1 MVRFYYV
8 IIASFFLILYYVPK
22 MAYYAKHPEK
32 YSETQC
38 YRLAQTVMRHV
49 KRKGRITTK
58 SFGTETLPEEGGY
71 IMYANHQGK
80 YDTIGIMTSHEKP
93 CSIVIDSKTAGRF
106 IVNQAVDLVKG
117 KRFVRGDIK
126 QQAGEIVRII
136 KEVKAG
142 RRYIVFPEAGY
153 DDNKNELIEFHA
165 GSFKMALKAQCPI
178 VPVVLWDSWKA
189 FYGKSLKP
197 VKNQVHFLEP
207 IAFDEYKEMNTQEI
221 CELVKSKIQKK
232 LDELRVAAEEAKEN
246 EKADTLTKSRFLGVY
261 DWTVLLTYVSL
272 CFGILGSC
280 MAIGGKLANAMAC
293 LVLAALFEKLNA
305 KFEHAKIAKCGAE
318 EHRYGTHADSLSN
331 LICFGVLPCAIGYA
345 VGLDSIIHMV
355 FYTFYIISVVVR
367 LAYFNAKTESA
378 EDSGKKYFIGLS
390 VLSIAILLPV
400 LYLFKDMLGSVYQ
413 LIMICIYPIAGIS
426 YISSFRI
433 RKPKMLAGEDEAAQ
447 ATGNDGIEA
456 GDRVNQ

>member
-1 MVRFYYV
+1 MLRFYYV
-8 IIASFFLILYYVPK
+8 IAASFFLILYYVPK

-32 YSETQC
+32 YTETQC
-38 YRLAQTVMRHV
+38 YKLAMKVMELV
-49 KRKGRITTK
+49 KKKGRITTK
-58 SFGTETLPEEGGY
+58 AFGTEKLPKEGGY

-80 YDTIGIMTSHEKP
+80 YDTLGIMTAHEKP
-93 CSIVIDSKTAGRF
+93 CTIVIDSKTASQF

-117 KRFVRGDIK
+117 KRFVRGDIR

-153 DDNKNELIEFHA
+153 VDNKNELIEFHA

-189 FYGKSLKP
+189 FCGKSLKP
-197 VKNQVHFLEP
+197 VKNQVHFLDP

-221 CELVKSKIQKK
+221 CELVKSKIQNK
-232 LDELRVAAEEAKEN
+232 LDELRIAAEEAREN
-246 EKADTLTKSRFLGVY
+246 EEADRLARSRFLGIC

-280 MAIGGKLANAMAC
+280 MAISGRLANAMEC
-293 LVLAALFEKLNA
+293 LVLTALFEKLNEKSERA
-305 KFEHAKIAKCGAE
+305 RFAKCDAE

-345 VGLDSIIHMV
+345 VGLCSIIHMV

-367 LAYFNAKTESA
+367 LAYFNAKKESA
-378 EDSGKKYFIGLS
+378 EDSSKEYHIGLS
-390 VLSIAILLPV
+390 VLSIAILLPA
-400 LYLFKDMLGSVYQ
+400 LYLFKDALGSIYQ
-413 LIMICIYPIAGIS
+413 LIMTCTYPIAGIS

-433 RKPKMLAGEDEAAQ
+433 RKIKVLEDGKEITSADN
-447 ATGNDGIEA
+447 GDIEA
-456 GDRVNQ
+456 GDGVRQ

>member
-1 MVRFYYV
+1 MIRFYYV
-8 IIASFFLILYYVPK
+8 IIASIFLILYYVPK

-38 YRLAQTVMRHV
+38 YKLAMRVMWLVR
-49 KRKGRITTK
+49 KKGRISTTAY
-58 SFGTETLPEEGGY
+58 GEETLPEEGGY

-80 YDTIGIMTSHEKP
+80 YDTIGIMTSHKKP
-93 CSIVIDSKTAGRF
+93 CSIVIDSVTAKRL

-178 VPVVLWDSWKA
+178 VPVALWDSWKV
-189 FYGKSLKP
+189 FSGRTLKP
-197 VKNQVHFLEP
+197 VKSQVHFLKP
-207 IAFDEYKEMNTQEI
+207 IAFEEYKEMNTQQI
-221 CELVKSKIQKK
+221 CELVKGRIQEK
-232 LDELRVAAEEAKEN
+232 LDELKAATEEARES
-246 EKADTLTKSRFLGVY
+246 EKADVLAKSRFLGVY

-293 LVLAALFEKLNA
+293 LVLAALFEKLNE
-305 KFEHAKIAKCGAE
+305 KFERAKLAKCGAE

-345 VGLDSIIHMV
+345 VGLDSMIHMV

-367 LAYFNAKTESA
+367 LAYFNAKTESE
-378 EDSGKKYFIGLS
+378 EDSSKKYLIGLP

-400 LYLFKDMLGSVYQ
+400 LYLFKDSLESVYQ
-413 LIMICIYPIAGIS
+413 LIMTCIYPIAGIA

-433 RKPKMLAGEDEAAQ
+433 RKPKALEEREEFMAAGNESV
-447 ATGNDGIEA
+447 EA
-456 GDRVNQ
+456 GDSVNR

>member
-32 YSETQC
+32 YTETQC
-38 YRLAQTVMRHV
+38 YKLAMKVMELV

-58 SFGTETLPEEGGY
+58 AFGTEKLPKEGGY

-80 YDTIGIMTSHEKP
+80 YDTLGIMTAHKEP
-93 CSIVIDSKTAGRF
+93 CSIVIDSKTAKQF

-117 KRFVRGDIK
+117 KRFVRGDIR
-126 QQAGEIVRII
+126 QQAGEIVHII

-153 DDNKNELIEFHA
+153 VDNKNELIEFHA

-207 IAFDEYKEMNTQEI
+207 IAFEDYKEMNTQEI
-221 CELVKSKIQKK
+221 CELVKSKIQNK
-232 LDELRVAAEEAKEN
+232 LDELRIAAEDAKEN
-246 EKADTLTKSRFLGVY
+246 EEADRLAKSRFLGIY

-280 MAIGGKLANAMAC
+280 MAISGRLANAMEC
-293 LVLAALFEKLNA
+293 LVLTALFEKLNEKFERA
-305 KFEHAKIAKCGAE
+305 KFAKCDAE
-318 EHRYGTHADSLSN
+318 EHRYGTHADSLTN

-345 VGLDSIIHMV
+345 VGLCSIIHMV

-367 LAYFNAKTESA
+367 LAYFNAKKESA
-378 EDSGKKYFIGLS
+378 EDSSKKYHIGLS
-390 VLSIAILLPV
+390 VLSIAVLLPV
-400 LYLFKDMLGSVYQ
+400 LYLFKDALGSIYQ
-413 LIMICIYPIAGIS
+413 LIMTCIYPIAGIS

-433 RKPKMLAGEDEAAQ
+433 RKIKVLEDSEEITSAD
-447 ATGNDGIEA
+447 NDDIEA
-456 GDRVNQ
+456 GDGVRQ

>member
-1 MVRFYYV
+1 VVRFYYV

-22 MAYYAKHPEK
+22 MAYYAKHTEK
-32 YSETQC
+32 YTETQC
-38 YRLAQTVMRHV
+38 YKLAMRVMWLIR
-49 KRKGRITTK
+49 KKGRISTTA
-58 SFGTETLPEEGGY
+58 FGSETLPEDGGY

-80 YDTIGIMTSHEKP
+80 YDTIGIMTSHKKP
-93 CSIVIDSKTAGRF
+93 CSIVIDSVTAKRL

-178 VPVVLWDSWKA
+178 VPVALWDSWKV
-189 FYGKSLKP
+189 FYGRSLKP
-197 VKNQVHFLEP
+197 VKSQVHFLKP
-207 IAFDEYKEMNTQEI
+207 IAFEEYKEMNTQQI
-221 CELVKSKIQKK
+221 CELVKSRIQEK
-232 LDELRVAAEEAKEN
+232 LDELRAATEEAREC

-261 DWTVLLTYVSL
+261 DWSVLLTYVSL

-280 MAIGGKLANAMAC
+280 MAIGSKLANAMAC
-293 LVLAALFEKLNA
+293 LVLSALFEKLNE
-305 KFEHAKIAKCGAE
+305 KFERAKLAKCGAE

-345 VGLDSIIHMV
+345 VGLDSMIHMV

-367 LAYFNAKTESA
+367 LAYFNAKTESE
-378 EDSGKKYFIGLS
+378 EDSSKKYLIGLP

-400 LYLFKDMLGSVYQ
+400 LYLFKDILGSVYQ
-413 LIMICIYPIAGIS
+413 LIMTCIYPIAGIS

-433 RKPKMLAGEDEAAQ
+433 RKPKALEEREELVAQ
-447 ATGNDGIEA
+447 KNEEIEA